1 MYAKNEH
8 GQVRP
13 AAGGGREPA
22 WSGESGRP
30 GEPARGAGGDRDV
43 PEAARWFEALA
54 AYAPAPAFIR
64 DGQGRYLWVNAA
76 YAHLYRMEP
85 HAVVGRTVEEIDAP
99 DDAAV
104 FRALDREVLSS
115 RRPVRHTLVFRHPDG
130 TPRQVTGHRFVLDHG
145 RGLRVGGIYTD
156 VTDQA
161 RALEDKAVAAEELHA
176 LWERSGLA
184 IVTLDLRGRV
194 QRVSGGVAELL
205 GGDRASLEG
214 TRAIGHLRGDA
225 RTVRRAWVDLVAG
238 KASRRTCSVVCGT
251 ASGESKVLRADLA
264 VVRRQGAPDRVSAV
278 LTSLSVGF
286 DAPARVSPVQ
296 LRVLSLMAA
305 GRSNGAIAT
314 DLGLSRQ
321 ALDYHLRRL
330 RGALDA
336 ESRPALV
343 ARAYTLG
350 ILDTGV
356 WPPRAAVPACQG

>member
-1 MYAKNEH
+1 MYAKDET
-8 GQVRP
+8 GQVRS
-13 AAGGGREPA
+13 AIGGG
-22 WSGESGRP
+22 GEF
-30 GEPARGAGGDRDV
+30 ARGAGGNQEI

-54 AYAPAPAFIR
+54 SYAPAPAFIR

-76 YAHLYRMEP
+76 YAHLYGMEP
-85 HAVVGRTVEEIDAP
+85 QSVVGRTVEEIDAP
-99 DDAAV
+99 DDAAM

-130 TPRQVTGHRFVLDHG
+130 TPRQVTGHRFVLDLG
-145 RGLRVGGIYTD
+145 RGPRVGGIYTD

-161 RALEDKAVAAEELHA
+161 RALEDKAAAAEELHA

-184 IVTLDLRGRV
+184 IVTLDLRGRI

-214 TRAIGHLRGDA
+214 SRALGHLRGDPRA
-225 RTVRRAWVDLVAG
+225 VRNAWADLVDG
-238 KASRRTCSVVCGT
+238 KACRRTCSVVCGT
-251 ASGESKVLRADLA
+251 ASGGSKVLRADLA
-264 VVRRQGAPDRVSAV
+264 VVRRRGTPDRVSAV
-278 LTSLSVGF
+278 LTPRSLEFG
-286 DAPARVSPVQ
+286 APVQVSPVQ
-296 LRVLSLMAA
+296 LRVLSLVAA

-330 RGALDA
+330 RVALDA
-336 ESRPALV
+336 DSRPALV

-350 ILDTGV
+350 IFDSRV
-356 WPPRAAVPACQG
+356 WPPRAAVPPYQG

>member
-1 MYAKNEH
+1 MYAKDET
-8 GQVRP
+8 GQVRS
-13 AAGGGREPA
+13 AIGGG
-22 WSGESGRP
+22 GEF
-30 GEPARGAGGDRDV
+30 ARGAGGNQEI

-54 AYAPAPAFIR
+54 SYAPAPAFIR

-76 YAHLYRMEP
+76 YAHLYGMEP
-85 HAVVGRTVEEIDAP
+85 QSVVGRTVEEIDAP
-99 DDAAV
+99 DDAAM

-130 TPRQVTGHRFVLDHG
+130 TPRQVTGHRFVLDLG

-161 RALEDKAVAAEELHA
+161 RALEDKAAAAEELHA

-184 IVTLDLRGRV
+184 IVTLDLRGRI

-214 TRAIGHLRGDA
+214 SRALGHLRGDPRA
-225 RTVRRAWVDLVAG
+225 VRNAWADLVAG
-238 KASRRTCSVVCGT
+238 KACRRTCSVVCGT
-251 ASGESKVLRADLA
+251 ASGGSKVLRADLA
-264 VVRRQGAPDRVSAV
+264 VVRRRGTPDRVSAV
-278 LTSLSVGF
+278 LTPRSLEFG
-286 DAPARVSPVQ
+286 APVQVSPVQ
-296 LRVLSLMAA
+296 LRVLSLVAA

-330 RGALDA
+330 RVALDA
-336 ESRPALV
+336 DSRPALV

-350 ILDTGV
+350 IFDSRV
-356 WPPRAAVPACQG
+356 WPPRAAVPPYQG